1 MERDGHLIDL
11 CRGYLDAQS
20 ALAEKRGSVLTPVAQ
35 QPAVTI
41 SRETGAGAVTVAGLL
56 AERLQK
62 GTSAKWAVFDRNL
75 VERVIEDHE
84 MPVRMRRFLPEDSQ
98 SAIASAVEEIF
109 GLHPSVWTLVEHTTE
124 TILRLAKM
132 GNVIVV
138 GRGGTMITAKLAHV
152 VHVRLIAPFDWRA
165 SHCMEFYQMSQAA
178 AEEFVRW
185 RIRCIIT

>member
-109 GLHPSVWTLVEHTTE
+109 GLHPSVWTLVDH
-124 TILRLAKM
+124 
-132 GNVIVV
+132 GNHPAPSQD
-138 GRGGTMITAKLAHV
+138 GKCDRGGPGRHND
-152 VHVRLIAPFDWRA
+152 HG
-165 SHCMEFYQMSQAA
+165 
-178 AEEFVRW
+178 
-185 RIRCIIT
+185 